1 MSHRK
6 IKLAMEATEIGAVL
20 FSGPDTSA
28 QFDRR
33 CDHVC
38 SLLRDAYTLF
48 TTGSFPTVVFW
59 AITVIEEV
67 AKLEIAAFRRPGRIA
82 PAKRRSDDL
91 TSTATN

>member
-33 CDHVC
+33 YDHVC
-38 SLLRDAYTLF
+38 SLLRAYTLF
-48 TTGSFPTVVFW
+48 TTGSLPTAVFW
-59 AITVIEEV
+59 AILAIKEV
-67 AKLEIAAFRRPGRIA
+67 AKLEIVAFRRPGRTA
-82 PAKRRSDDL
+82 PTKRRSDDL